1 MRLIDGDKLKRKTQ
15 KVATESWKMKL
26 TAKIETTLNQFIDW
40 IDEAETID
48 AVPVVRCKE
57 CKYWGIHKRLNIPW
71 CREMHIDMGA
81 DDFCSMAERITDEAD

>member
-1 MRLIDGDKLKRKTQ
+1 MRLINADKLKRKAQ

-48 AVPVVRCKE
+48 AVPVIRCKD
-57 CKYWGIHKRLNIPW
+57 CKFFSDATAFTGKCDLRGDYIFTN
-71 CREMHIDMGA
+71 
-81 DDFCSMAERITDEAD
+81 DFCSYAVERRTDE